1 MDESIIG
8 KTIDNYK
15 ILVEI
20 GRGGMGR
27 VYKAI
32 DTSLEKIVALKIID
46 PILAQD
52 ENFLRR
58 FKTEAQA
65 LAKLENVNIVTVY
78 ALRETEF
85 GVFMVMEYVEA
96 KTLSDWLRDDGAF
109 SWKDTV
115 QISKQLLNAVGH
127 AHKVG
132 VIHRDIKSSNIL
144 LSRDLRVKVTD
155 FGLAKVIQQHG
166 PASTV
171 TQMRAGTLYY
181 MSPEQIKGLKN
192 VDFRSDIY
200 SLGMTLYEMLVGRVP
215 FEKTESEFTIQKQ
228 IVDGQIPSP
237 LKFNSDI
244 PKSLVKVVIKSID
257 KDPQRRFQSAE
268 EMLEEIENFEYST
281 QEKNSVKAI
290 KGISHSFKRIFLLI
304 TFIVLIFLGYLTIID
319 PFRFFDTDSINT
331 EKIKTGLKTRASLL
345 TILTKPTGAAIFLN
359 DSSLGLTPLEN
370 ISVND
375 RQIKVLIT
383 KDGYRS
389 IDTSLIVQTSEINT
403 YNFILKELISPE
415 KKPIL
420 GTLEITS
427 RPDDASIWI
436 NSKFIG
442 TTPRISEE
450 LKPGYYTLLLRK
462 KGYAEYRESFSIQSR
477 KTTKISAVL
486 EALGIL
492 SVTSQP
498 DGSEIIL
505 NDVSIGTTPL
515 YNKELIKGN
524 YQIILRKPG
533 YKDFSKNV
541 SITTMKKN
549 NVFGMLLPLSGTL
562 KVLIRPWGSIYVD
575 GILKEKDTN
584 IQFQTALSVGIHQV
598 KAVHPVL
605 GEWEQQIKIESD
617 HTQDLVIDFNREV
630 SLTITSDPN
639 NAEIYIDGK
648 ATGKYTPKKL
658 KLRTGKHIIL
668 VKKEG
673 YSLLDGAKEI
683 SIQQDVNEPLN
694 FSLKKIK

>member
-15 ILVEI
+15 ILAEI

-32 DTSLEKIVALKIID
+32 DTSLEKIVALKFID
-46 PILAQD
+46 PILARD

-58 FKTEAQA
+58 FKTEAKA

-109 SWKDTV
+109 SWQDTV

-181 MSPEQIKGLKN
+181 MSPEQVKGLKN

-215 FEKTESEFTIQKQ
+215 FEKTESDFTIQKQ

-237 LKFNSDI
+237 LKFNSSI
-244 PKSLVKVVIKSID
+244 PKSLVKVITKSID

-268 EMLEEIENFEYST
+268 EMRKEIENLEYST
-281 QEKNSVKAI
+281 PEKNSVKAA

-304 TFIVLIFLGYLTIID
+304 TFIVLIFLGYITIID
-319 PFRFFDTDSINT
+319 PFSFFDTGSMNI
-331 EKIKTGLKTRASLL
+331 EKFKTGLKTGASLL
-345 TILTKPTGAAIFLN
+345 TILTKPTGASVFLN

-383 KDGYRS
+383 KNGYCS
-389 IDTSLIVQTSEINT
+389 IDTSLIVQTSDINT

-427 RPDDASIWI
+427 RPDDTSIWI
-436 NSKFIG
+436 NNKFIG
-442 TTPRISEE
+442 TTPRENEE
-450 LKPGYYTLLLRK
+450 LKPGHYTLLLRK
-462 KGYAEYRESFSIQSR
+462 KGYVEYRESFSVQSG

-486 EALGIL
+486 EALGTL

-498 DGSEIIL
+498 AGAEIIL
-505 NDVSIGTTPL
+505 NGGSIGNTPL
-515 YNKELIKGN
+515 YNKELKKGS
-524 YQIILRKPG
+524 YQIILRKSG
-533 YKDFSKNV
+533 FKDFLKNV
-541 SITTMKKN
+541 EIVPTENSNI
-549 NVFGMLLPLSGTL
+549 FGTLLALNGTL

-575 GILKEKDTN
+575 GIMKEKDTN
-584 IQFQTALSVGIHQV
+584 FQFQTELPVGIHQV
-598 KAVHPVL
+598 KAVHPAL
-605 GEWEQQIKIESD
+605 GEWEGQIKIESD
-617 HTQDLVIDFNREV
+617 HTQDIVIDFNREV